1 MRNPLTSNNLVLG
14 MTAASNF
21 AVEAM
26 MWAAPAAGA
35 PVFAYPNLATLAPPQ
50 SDSCVTG
57 SGQSIP
63 PVVPQPPRPRR
74 SLSFRR
80 MRLHL

>member
-1 MRNPLTSNNLVLG
+1 M
-14 MTAASNF
+14 
-21 AVEAM
+21 
-26 MWAAPAAGA
+26 
-35 PVFAYPNLATLAPPQ
+35 FAYPNLATLAPLQ

-80 MRLHL
+80 MRLHLSCSTMTSRPRGAFLSCFIPCNSLTIVQDIAFDSR